1 MSSSFNTI
9 RKHTS
14 DPNALRI
21 KQLAQE
27 LAKQRSDNTS
37 ADLESEDIRSQGRMD
52 HSTIKINDE
61 RLKFLTTIPVT
72 NNNDFYEMPN
82 EPDGDKLKLWLMM
95 DHLGRRIQDASG
107 FLHHGILLGHP
118 TMHRSPLDMGFM
130 QTSAAPAFPAMSF
143 NTALDSVGNPTGEHI
158 QVVNHPDLQF
168 SQFSNGF
175 SIAFRFNAVD
185 FSFDTTSGS
194 FNRRF
199 ASKQDDPD
207 NHWVVVFDVTGDID
221 FQVTDNGTLYK
232 RDFDNL
238 QLNTWYQTVMTYDP
252 NAGATSADRIK
263 IYVDG
268 IEGSS
273 ASGVTLI
280 PPPQQIRNL
289 YIGARTASTAFF
301 RGFIQDFR
309 IYMDKV
315 LTQQEVTNLN
325 TNELSISDIPKGR
338 VFVIN
343 YSLINLFTV
352 LRTHRYA
359 IGKVVAN
366 RRHKYNVIKLL
377 TTNRTHKF
385 FVLSPVALT
394 KTHKFNMVTPVAL
407 TRTHIYGLGG
417 AITAT
422 RTHRFDMGGSLTTTK
437 THKFNMLAQVNATR
451 IHKFDILT
459 TTAKTEVIRF
469 NKSTSLST
477 PVAQEI
483 TFSNTPQAI
492 IVWSNGSTSSDNSF
506 DNNYHVYYGF
516 SDGTRHACISAI
528 ARDNL
533 TTSDTFSGHKS
544 NRVISMMNT
553 TIGTVSAE
561 ATVSFSTNKATFSWT
576 TNDSRAVPIFVMA
589 IYGVTDACVQT
600 YQFGTTSTGNQA
612 YNLPSGH
619 TSTVGKFIHTI
630 SNNNEPIANPW
641 NTAFGNAINIGA
653 ATSSSSR
660 WTVTNVSRDAQGA
673 SDTNRGYKTDE
684 IMTLIDDDATTT
696 IETEADF
703 VSFGTGTFT
712 LNFSNAPIATTRGF
726 SALVIDDPNIALGT
740 ITEPG
745 STGNQVI
752 NTAANVDTVKGV
764 MFYGTHQTSAGI
776 SPSGFRSCISIGAS
790 SGSASTEQGVITSTE
805 AEGADPTVSI
815 RVQRN
820 NKVIKS
826 VTEAATASSSTT
838 TSEADVDS
846 FGTDQFTLNWSSRNS
861 TRTTLYWAIGK
872 T

>member
-61 RLKFLTTIPVT
+61 RLKFLTTIPV
-72 NNNDFYEMPN
+72 NHDLYEMPF

-107 FLHHGILLGHP
+107 FQHNGILLGHP

-130 QTSAAPAFPAMSF
+130 QTSASPAFPAMSF

-175 SIAFRFNAVD
+175 SVAFRFNCVD

-207 NHWVVVFDVTGDID
+207 NHWVVIFDVTGDID
-221 FQVTDNGTLYK
+221 FQVTDNGVLYK

-252 NAGATSADRIK
+252 SAGSTSADRIK

-280 PPPQQIRNL
+280 PPPPQIRNL

-325 TNELSISDIPKGR
+325 NNELSISDIPKGK

-343 YSLINLFTV
+343 YALINEFTV
-352 LRTHRYA
+352 LRTHSYA
-359 IGKVVAN
+359 IGKVVVQT
-366 RRHKYNVIKLL
+366 RHKYNIIGTITRTKTHKYNIRKLVL
-377 TTNRTHKF
+377 RTRTHKF
-385 FVLSPVALT
+385 NILQKVTQT
-394 KTHKFNMVTPVAL
+394 KTHKYGMGGTL
-407 TRTHIYGLGG
+407 T
-417 AITAT
+417 AF
-422 RTHRFDMGGSLTTTK
+422 RTHRYAMGGVLTQTK
-437 THKFNMLAQVNATR
+437 THKFNMLQAVTATKT
-451 IHKFDILT
+451 HKFNLVQ
-459 TTAKTEVIRF
+459 TTAKTEVVRF
-469 NKSTSLST
+469 TKSTSLST

-483 TFSNTPQAI
+483 TFQDTPQAI
-492 IVWSNGSTSSDNSF
+492 VVWSDGSTSADNAF
-506 DNNYHVYYGF
+506 TDNYHVYYGF
-516 SDGTRHACISAI
+516 SDGTRHACISGLS
-528 ARDNL
+528 RDNL
-533 TTSDTFSGHKS
+533 ATSDTFSGHK
-544 NRVISMMNT
+544 NNKVIAMMNNT
-553 TIGTVSAE
+553 VGVVSAE
-561 ATVSFSTNKATFSWT
+561 ADVSFSTNKATFNWT
-576 TNDSRAVPIFVMA
+576 TNDNRAVPIYCMA
-589 IYGVTDACVQT
+589 IYGVDDACVQT
-600 YQFGTTSTGNQA
+600 YEYGSTTTGNKV
-612 YNLPSGH
+612 YNLPAGH

-630 SNNNEPIANPW
+630 TMNGTPLLGW
-641 NTAFGNAINIGA
+641 NTAYGNAVAIGA
-653 ATSSSSR
+653 ATSSTAR
-660 WTVTNVSRDAQGA
+660 WAVSNMAQDAATVANTARSHVAD
-673 SDTNRGYKTDE
+673 KV
-684 IMTLIDDDATTT
+684 IHCFDDDAVA
-696 IETEADF
+696 IDASADF
-703 VSFGTGTFT
+703 ISFGTGTFT
-712 LNFSNAPIATTRGF
+712 INVTTAPPATNRGF
-726 SALVIDDPNIALGT
+726 SVLVIDDPNIAVGS
-740 ITEPG
+740 ITQPS
-745 STGNQVI
+745 STGTQVI
-752 NTAANVDTVKGV
+752 NTATNVDDVQGA
-764 MFYGTHQTSAGI
+764 MFFGNQQSTSGT
-776 SPSGFRSCISIGAS
+776 SGTAAITIGGAS
-790 SGSASTEQGVITSTE
+790 GTAATEQGLTL
-805 AEGADPTVSI
+805 ARDNDGADPTVSV
-815 RVQRN
+815 RQHRN
-820 NKVIKS
+820 NMVIKS
-826 VTEAATASSSTT
+826 VSATATASSSTT
-838 TSEADVDS
+838 SSQADVNA
-846 FGTDQFTLNWSSRNS
+846 FGTDQFTLSWANADGVGRV
-861 TRTTLYWAIGK
+861 TYYWVIGD